1 MNGWGPLWIPNA
13 GVSVAEVEYA
23 ERAVEGLNISSVPA
37 LARNWSSIQGEFI
50 EDTVR
55 RTGRRLAVGLTA
67 AASILASG
75 LTAMSATAG
84 LGLVSFGIVADC

>member
-1 MNGWGPLWIPNA
+1 TL
-13 GVSVAEVEYA
+13 
-23 ERAVEGLNISSVPA
+23 
-37 LARNWSSIQGEFI
+37 

-75 LTAMSATAG
+75 LTATSATAADWVS
-84 LGLVSFGIVADC
+84 VSFGIVAGLLIVGLVLDLVRGR